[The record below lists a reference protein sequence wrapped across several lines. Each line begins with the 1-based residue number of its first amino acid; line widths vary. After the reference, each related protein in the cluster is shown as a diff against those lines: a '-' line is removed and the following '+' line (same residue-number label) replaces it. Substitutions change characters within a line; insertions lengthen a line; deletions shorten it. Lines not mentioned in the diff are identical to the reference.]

1 MNDPYKIL
9 GINSGATD
17 DEVREAYREL
27 SRKYHPDM
35 HSGSPLSDVAEE
47 KMVELNGAYDQIM
60 DMRRGGS
67 ASNSSNASYASS
79 SDNGGTNGNY
89 AGTAEFSEVR
99 RQIMAGN
106 FTVADD
112 MLESGALDKT
122 AEWSFLKG
130 SVCYGRGWLDEAY
143 KHFSDAVRS
152 DPSNAE
158 YTAALNRMVAAR
170 SGNMNGNPTPYRTGN
185 GNPDGMRGCSVCDV
199 CQGLICAD
207 CCCNCMGGGC

>member
-9 GINSGATD
+9 GVSPSATD
-17 DEVREAYREL
+17 DEVRDAYREL

-35 HSGSPLSDVAEE
+35 HVGSPLSDVAED

-60 DMRRGGS
+60 DIRRGGGTS
-67 ASNSSNASYASS
+67 AANTASYTTNEST
-79 SDNGGTNGNY
+79 GGTSGNY
-89 AGTAEFSEVR
+89 SGSAEFTEVR

-106 FTVADD
+106 YTVADD
-112 MLESGALDKT
+112 MLESGALDKN

-130 SVCYGRGWLDEAY
+130 SVCYGRGWLDEAF
-143 KHFSDAVRS
+143 KHFSEAVRA
-152 DPSNAE
+152 DPGNAE
-158 YTAALNRMVAAR
+158 YNAALNRMISAR
-170 SGNMNGNPTPYRTGN
+170 SGNMNGNPSPYRTG
-185 GNPDGMRGCSVCDV
+185 GNNMGGCSACDI